1 MIKWRFTAILQP
13 DIMKKASDFLTSC
26 DLDQGEIGYEQ
37 VFTFSSV
44 KDIEVSQVKQHLIQ
58 ACEECDIKVL
68 KIEGG
73 RIE

>member
-1 MIKWRFTAILQP
+1 MIKWRFKAILQP
-13 DIMKKASDFLTSC
+13 EILNTASEFLKKC
-26 DLDQGEIGYEQ
+26 DLETAEIGYEQ
-37 VFTFSSV
+37 VFTFSST
-44 KDIEVSQVKQHLIQ
+44 KDLEVSQVKQHLIQ